1 MCRYGY
7 TAEDISRMDDIDS
20 KLAAIEQERAA
31 ILRAVCHEEEEEE
44 EGVDGLLPPPSPE
57 KGGTLP
63 AIGKGKPTP
72 PPPPKQHVVP
82 DYLQE
87 QVCFQC
93 CPVFMQYLHMCNIYI
108 CAIII
113 RVRCVVQR
121 VTNVRKRYAAQID
134 SMLNLMTAQ
143 VGRPKIARP
152 SSYLVLHHILLRF

>member
-31 ILRAVCHEEEEEE
+31 ILRAVCHEKEEEEE

-87 QVCFQC
+87 QVRFSVL
-93 CPVFMQYLHMCNIYI
+93 PSLHAIFTYVQYII
-108 CAIII
+108 CA
-113 RVRCVVQR
+113 RCVVQR

-143 VGRPKIARP
+143 VGHPNIARP
-152 SSYLVLHHILLRF
+152 SLYLVMHHILLRF